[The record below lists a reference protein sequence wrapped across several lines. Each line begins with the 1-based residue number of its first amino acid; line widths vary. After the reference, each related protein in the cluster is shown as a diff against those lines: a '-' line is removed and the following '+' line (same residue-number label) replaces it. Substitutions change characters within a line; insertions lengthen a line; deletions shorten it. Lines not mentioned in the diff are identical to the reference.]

1 MIKSWGLIKVSKK
14 AKILKREICNLFL
27 DLGGFG
33 GDAEEGV
40 WGVWG
45 LKTEIWDNEVELRGY
60 L

>member
-27 DLGGFG
+27 GLGGFG